1 MNRVVITGLGFVSPA
16 GSTIESVWRS
26 LVEGRS
32 AIGPVTSFSTKILK
46 NGIAAEVKDFQAELH
61 FDEKRLSVLDR
72 YSQFAVV
79 AARSALADSGIE
91 LNDELRD
98 STATILGVGAGGQ
111 STIDAGY
118 QKLYGEGSLKIHP
131 FTIPR
136 MMVSAAASQI
146 SIDLN
151 LRGPTFSTATACAS
165 GTHAIG
171 QAFHLV
177 RSGLCPIAIAGGSE
191 APLTPSSLKAWE
203 ALRILSADTCRP
215 FSKDR
220 SGLVLGEGAAILVL
234 ETLEHAKR
242 RSAAI
247 YAEICGFGMSADAQ
261 DLIAPDLNGAVRAM
275 KAALNDAKLDLSSIS
290 YVNAHGTATRAND
303 RTETLA
309 LKTLFGIHSGSLA
322 ISSNKGV
329 MGHCLGSAGALEAA
343 ATALTLKSQIAP
355 PTANY
360 READPE
366 CDLDYIPGS
375 ARNLQIKAAIS
386 NSFAFGGLNAV
397 LALRQFI

>member
-1 MNRVVITGLGFVSPA
+1 MNRVVITGLGFVSPV

-32 AIGPVTSFSTKILK
+32 AIGPITSFSTKILK

>member
-1 MNRVVITGLGFVSPA
+1 
-16 GSTIESVWRS
+16 
-26 LVEGRS
+26 
-32 AIGPVTSFSTKILK
+32 
-46 NGIAAEVKDFQAELH
+46 
-61 FDEKRLSVLDR
+61 
-72 YSQFAVV
+72 
-79 AARSALADSGIE
+79 
-91 LNDELRD
+91 
-98 STATILGVGAGGQ
+98 
-111 STIDAGY
+111 
-118 QKLYGEGSLKIHP
+118 
-131 FTIPR
+131 
-136 MMVSAAASQI
+136 
-146 SIDLN
+146 
-151 LRGPTFSTATACAS
+151 
-165 GTHAIG
+165 
-171 QAFHLV
+171 
-177 RSGLCPIAIAGGSE
+177 
-191 APLTPSSLKAWE
+191 
-203 ALRILSADTCRP
+203 
-215 FSKDR
+215 
-220 SGLVLGEGAAILVL
+220 LVLGEGAAILVL

>member
-32 AIGPVTSFSTKILK
+32 AIGPITSFPTKILK

-397 LALRQFI
+397 LVLRQFI